1 MAHLFERS
9 VRRGSVAGGYADE
22 MKGAAA
28 AVTGI
33 DPHLDDEAFLA
44 ALASWGAER
53 AGPLGAALARARSLA
68 AGAPT
73 DAQLLALSREA
84 DEVEAIWSAGAP
96 SSGGIA
102 SAAVRRGPGAA
113 VGIVDTPPR

>member
-1 MAHLFERS
+1 
-9 VRRGSVAGGYADE
+9 

-33 DPHLDDEAFLA
+33 DPHLDDDAFLA

-53 AGPLGAALARARSLA
+53 AGPLGDALARARSLA

-96 SSGGIA
+96 SA
-102 SAAVRRGPGAA
+102 PAAVFAAARRDPGAA
-113 VGIVDTPPR
+113 VGIMDTPPP